1 MRVWIAILTFSMLAL
16 IPRAQEPKSVQRVI
30 DLKAIGYP
38 QPPCDYMFQVDYYHK
53 THIEFLDSERLLV
66 SFPADITSC
75 DKQSAYS
82 GRSASTYRTVV
93 MNMSGKVLHSL
104 DWKAGDNVQAGPDGH
119 IILLTGNDIHILDSD
134 FSLIQNIPAL
144 RPRSIWELKL
154 SPARHGFA
162 ILDHYPGNQVV
173 YFEGTPARKTQD
185 VDDCNFIA
193 VVDGGFLCRDTSQ
206 PGQFTAHVS
215 QGEPQLNQQMTN
227 TIARGVTNE
236 TPDKRW
242 LIPGWPAWISRIATF
257 TSASGR
263 ILYFCKGARF
273 PVTDTSGFGYFLRVV
288 VVDVLEKRTIF
299 RKQYDINSDVALSPD
314 GRWFA
319 VREQTRLTLRKL

>member
-1 MRVWIAILTFSMLAL
+1 MLAL
-16 IPRAQEPKSVQRVI
+16 TPRAQEPKSVQRVI

-66 SFPADITSC
+66 SFPADVTSC
-75 DKQSAYS
+75 DKQSVYS
-82 GRSASTYRTVV
+82 GRSARTYRSVV
-93 MNMSGKVLHSL
+93 MDLSGKILHSL
-104 DWKAGDNVQAGPDGH
+104 DWKSGENVQAGPDGH
-119 IILLTGNDIHILDSD
+119 IILLTGNNIHILDWD

-144 RPRSIWELKL
+144 RPLAIWEAKV
-154 SPARHGFA
+154 SPSRHGFA
-162 ILDHYPGNQVV
+162 ILGHYPGNQVV
-173 YFEGTPARKTQD
+173 YFEGTPVRKAQD
-185 VDDCNFIA
+185 VEDCDFIA

-206 PGQFTAHVS
+206 PGQFIAHVS
-215 QGEPQLNQQMTN
+215 DEAQSNQQMIN
-227 TIARGVTNE
+227 AIAKGITDE
-236 TPDKRW
+236 TPDRKW
-242 LIPGWPAWISRIATF
+242 LIPGRPAWISRVATV
-257 TSASGR
+257 TSGSGR
-263 ILYFCKGARF
+263 ILYFCTGTRF
-273 PVTDTSGFGYFLRVV
+273 PVTDTSGFGYFLRVA